1 MNKSIYRSDFNILDI
16 NSAFGMPEIHKH
28 QKNLK
33 IYDEFIYNYCKFV
46 PSI

>member
-1 MNKSIYRSDFNILDI
+1 MNKSIYRSDFNTLDI
-16 NSAFGMPEIHKH
+16 NSTVGLAKIHKH

-33 IYDEFIYNYCKFV
+33 IYDVFIYNYCKFV